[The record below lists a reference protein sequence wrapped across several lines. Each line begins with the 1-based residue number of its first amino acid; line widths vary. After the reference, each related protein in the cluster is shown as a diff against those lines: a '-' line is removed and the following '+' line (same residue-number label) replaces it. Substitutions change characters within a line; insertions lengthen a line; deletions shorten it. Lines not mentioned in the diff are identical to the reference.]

1 MGFLLKLCVCVLCFA
16 VIIGI
21 PGILWLHCLPHGRR
35 RDNRRRAASGA
46 SSIQTKII
54 NRNCYANSL
63 LVLCMPVSESL
74 RSPLICP
81 RKVMGCDVWPAPTPP
96 DTKEA
101 AAKGSPHASCRRGA
115 MLEKGFRLAFSLPQE
130 FHKCPTQPPRHP
142 APSSAPPAPA
152 VLLPNAF
159 LIMQRTLCCQKT
171 MTLISRSL

>member
-101 AAKGSPHASCRRGA
+101 AAKGSPHASCRRGGNVG
-115 MLEKGFRLAFSLPQE
+115 KGFPPCLLLAPGISQVSDPTTQASCSVFRSSCPRRPLA
-130 FHKCPTQPPRHP
+130 KCIFNN
-142 APSSAPPAPA
+142 AADA
-152 VLLPNAF
+152 VLSKNND
-159 LIMQRTLCCQKT
+159 IN
-171 MTLISRSL
+171 